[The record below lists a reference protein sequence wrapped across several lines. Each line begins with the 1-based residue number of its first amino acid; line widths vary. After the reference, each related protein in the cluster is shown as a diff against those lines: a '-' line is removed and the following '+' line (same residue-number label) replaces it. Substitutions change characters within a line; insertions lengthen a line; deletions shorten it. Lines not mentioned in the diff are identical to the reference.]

1 MPPTGAPEPL
11 GLSVAGLRV
20 EAGGRVI
27 LDMPALELR
36 AGEFVVLRGASGAGK
51 TTALNAFAGIAP
63 VRSGRVA
70 WGKTDLARLGAP
82 ARRAFRR
89 ERLGLVFQDYRLFDE
104 LDALE
109 NASLAASW
117 TPARR
122 RAALRAQAERALNVL
137 GLVSARRR
145 RTAVMSGGERQRVA
159 VARALATDPVAI
171 LADEPTASLDRTN
184 AEALAADLA
193 ALADRRTLIV
203 VSHDPALVGRA
214 GRVLTLADGRIVED
228 SHA

>member
-1 MPPTGAPEPL
+1 MPPIVAPEPL
-11 GLSVAGLRV
+11 GLSVSGLRV

-27 LDMPALELR
+27 LDLPTLEVR

-51 TTALNAFAGIAP
+51 TTALNAFSGIAP

-70 WGKTDLARLGAP
+70 WGKTDLAGLGAP

-122 RAALRAQAERALNVL
+122 RAALRAQADRALGVL
-137 GLVSARRR
+137 GLASARRR
-145 RTAVMSGGERQRVA
+145 RIAVMSGGERQRVA

-171 LADEPTASLDRTN
+171 LADEPTASLDRAN
-184 AEALAADLA
+184 AEALADDLA
-193 ALADRRTLIV
+193 ALAGRRTLIV